1 MPDPLT
7 PDERA
12 AIRARYPEGEHYEA
26 SLVAMGMR
34 ALEDVP
40 RLLRDLDVIRDDLDA
55 RVPARD
61 LGDRHHARALIE
73 EVGHLRDA
81 CKTLGGIIDRQCI
94 DIAKIARSEH
104 LVSDDGDADWGVIW
118 EQAYEIADRAEKAE
132 AEVAKLREKIDVDR
146 AMHEAFRPEVVAE
159 VAVLV
164 CDEMDWQ
171 AVADWCGG
179 TIGSTQDPS
188 GEYTSSLTIPGVGSA
203 GEGQWI
209 VQRHDGTFAIRATLE
224 GPSAESVARLT
235 ARPAPTWDEDAVREE
250 ARTLASAGPRFW
262 PRVKVGSKTECWPW
276 TGPALP
282 FGHGTWDGPYGK
294 TTAHRYAW
302 ALANAGMPA
311 SGAVIRHRCDNP
323 ICCNPD
329 HLEPGSQEENVR
341 DMIER
346 GRASFTDTLCRNGHD
361 RTPDNIL
368 TKADGTRRCKE
379 CSRAQQAERRKGYV
393 PLRCLYCDHAANVY
407 NLRRHIQRVHGDS
420 IGATELRARAA
431 RLAAEGG
438 ADHG

>member
-1 MPDPLT
+1 MTDAPTPL
-7 PDERA
+7 
-12 AIRARYPEGEHYEA
+12 
-26 SLVAMGMR
+26 
-34 ALEDVP
+34 
-40 RLLRDLDVIRDDLDA
+40 DLDAIRDDLDA

-235 ARPAPTWDEDAVREE
+235 ARPAPTWDEDS
-250 ARTLASAGPRFW
+250 ARCCTGDASQHD
-262 PRVKVGSKTECWPW
+262 
-276 TGPALP
+276 
-282 FGHGTWDGPYGK
+282 GHHK
-294 TTAHRYAW
+294 SCRY
-302 ALANAGMPA
+302 
-311 SGAVIRHRCDNP
+311 
-323 ICCNPD
+323 
-329 HLEPGSQEENVR
+329 
-341 DMIER
+341 
-346 GRASFTDTLCRNGHD
+346 
-361 RTPDNIL
+361 
-368 TKADGTRRCKE
+368 
-379 CSRAQQAERRKGYV
+379 
-393 PLRCLYCDHAANVY
+393 
-407 NLRRHIQRVHGDS
+407 VHGDLRPDPDDRETLADAVLDLLPVRSEAVVKAEGLREAARAVENDERDGSPSVRELVGS
-420 IGATELRARAA
+420 IDRALSVEAWLRARAD

-438 ADHG
+438 ADRG